1 MNRVH
6 FDDQVV
12 IQMYNPEEP
21 PNAVQNADT
30 ATAGQVI
37 TPINIPRESYCD
49 SPFRRII
56 DRIKEFMNTWCM
68 GFNQCMLRCIQ
79 IITIRERNMGLFA
92 MFIFVVFYGSLLSF
106 AIYYMFS
113 NGNQG
118 NTPPSLHTNT
128 TALPIIENF
137 RGG

>member
-30 ATAGQVI
+30 ATTGQVI

-49 SPFRRII
+49 SPFWRII

-92 MFIFVVFYGSLLSF
+92 MCIFVVFYGLLLSY
-106 AIYYMFS
+106 AIYYMMTNGKS
-113 NGNQG
+113 NDIHGSIQ
-118 NTPPSLHTNT
+118 PNT
-128 TALPIIENF
+128 TALPFIENY
-137 RGG
+137 RSD